1 MRELGIGKLDDEL
14 DGDVCGVDEA
24 LICDVDGTRERG
36 LRGNGER
43 ARRGVEAIDEGEGI
57 ARSCELGGGR
67 PAEVWIAGRAAA
79 GEATAGKDAVNE
91 SRLRFWELWA

>member
-1 MRELGIGKLDDEL
+1 MRELGIGKLDNEL

-57 ARSCELGGGR
+57 AGSCELGGGR
-67 PAEVWIAGRAAA
+67 PAEVWIVGRAAA
-79 GEATAGKDAVNE
+79 GEATAGRDAVNE
-91 SRLRFWELWA
+91 SRLLFWELWA